1 MATKSNSNSGMS
13 PRRMITKALKATI
26 KGLIIYIAYFI
37 IWQFANPMS
46 QYVPG
51 FQQMI
56 EAFVTTYI
64 ALIILSE
71 LSSGTIYQHFLNAGK
86 SLFIIAFLMLS
97 LGTGAFGLTVE
108 NVSIM
113 IDVRIF
119 LFIAMLLGL
128 LSLAKTVLQAIN
140 YMSDKVELTQV

>member
-1 MATKSNSNSGMS
+1 
-13 PRRMITKALKATI
+13 
-26 KGLIIYIAYFI
+26 
-37 IWQFANPMS
+37 
-46 QYVPG
+46 
-51 FQQMI
+51 MI
-56 EAFVTTYI
+56 ETFVITYI

-128 LSLAKTVLQAIN
+128 LSLAKSVLQAVN
-140 YMSDKVELTQV
+140 YMSDKAELTQV

>member
-1 MATKSNSNSGMS
+1 MATKSNGNSGMS
-13 PRRMITKALKATI
+13 PRKMITKALKATI
-26 KGLIIYIAYFI
+26 KGIIIYIAYFI
-37 IWQFANPMS
+37 IWQFISPMS
-46 QYVPG
+46 QYLPG

-86 SLFIIAFLMLS
+86 SLFIIAFLILS
-97 LGTGAFGLTVE
+97 LGTGGFGFTVE

-128 LSLAKTVLQAIN
+128 LSLAKSVLQAVN
-140 YMSDKVELTQV
+140 YMSDKAELTQV